1 MEIRYEWLHDELQE
15 EVDEALDGG
24 YGSEEPPTFTEA
36 IDVEF
41 SYIVVDERPYE
52 PWTDAD
58 SEGWVLELN
67 EAEEIRLPE
76 PREVSVENGDER
88 PHEVTI
94 TLDRDGDRMV
104 EATLSLEPC
113 ERTVEAT
120 DAFGSYDLCAETD
133 EHGREC
139 IEFGIG
145 DAYGDGTVTVDGA
158 EVFVSQAVAETEPC
172 PWDRRWD

>member
-1 MEIRYEWLHDELQE
+1 M
-15 EVDEALDGG
+15 
-24 YGSEEPPTFTEA
+24 
-36 IDVEF
+36 
-41 SYIVVDERPYE
+41 
-52 PWTDAD
+52 
-58 SEGWVLELN
+58 
-67 EAEEIRLPE
+67 PE

-94 TLDRDGDRMV
+94 TLDEDEERLV
-104 EATLSLEPC
+104 EETLSLDSPE
-113 ERTVEAT
+113 EWAVEAT
-120 DAFGSYDLCAETD
+120 DALGGYDLCAETD

-139 IEFGIG
+139 IEFGNG